1 VMNTLIKQ
9 HLGRA
14 SLRMKQHADKG
25 RSERAFEVGDVFFF
39 EIPTIYPIFFDAKS
53 TPEVVL
59 QVFLTLSDCLEWVLW
74 HTNLICLQLSVC
86 IRCFMYPN

>member
-14 SLRMKQHADKG
+14 SLRMKQQADKG

-39 EIPTIYPIFFDAKS
+39 ESPTIYPIFFDAKS

-59 QVFLTLSDCLEWVLW
+59 QVFLTLSDCLESGFCGIQ
-74 HTNLICLQLSVC
+74 T
-86 IRCFMYPN
+86 